1 MGILKDLLNGDN
13 PDWNKIHQLIQSNNE
28 LVRQP
33 IDEYG
38 YYTLHFLCT
47 KEDVPYE
54 LFHDVI
60 THYPQAVE
68 IESSRDDGNM
78 YPLHIACQHKV

>member
-1 MGILKDLLNGDN
+1 MEILKDLLNGDN

-33 IDEYG
+33 IDDENG
-38 YYTLHFLCT
+38 YYMLHFICT

-60 THYPQAVE
+60 TYYPQAVK
-68 IESSRDDGNM
+68 IKSSRDVINIWLLI
-78 YPLHIACQHKV
+78 PTP